1 MSAPKIPARYF
12 ARAMVL
18 ALLWTVPASRT
29 SAQDSPA
36 NAKPNLLKTEVVK
49 RGDLA
54 LVIRATGTIEPE
66 EVADVNATVGGNVTS
81 FGPDPRSATDPQFK
95 GKSID
100 FNSPVE
106 AGTLLAQLDD
116 RLFQARVDE
125 AKAGCQRAQAELDGA
140 TAKLELAESN
150 LKRIQG
156 SVANKT
162 IPAEE
167 ANTAEIKQRV
177 AKSAVTA
184 AEAALAE
191 HEAVLTQ
198 AQINLAATTIRSP
211 IKGVVID
218 RRVNVGQMVESSV
231 NSPSLFLIAKDTKH
245 LQIWASV
252 NEADIGVI
260 HEEQS
265 VRFTVDAVPGKVC
278 EGQVAQIRLNAQ
290 MTQNVVTF
298 TVVITADNPDGKLLP
313 YLTANVAFDAGHR
326 DHALLVPS
334 AALRWRPAAK
344 SAVAGVEA
352 GPAREGANVGEGH
365 RQRVWIQEGKSLR
378 PVNVEIGLSDG
389 AITEITGG
397 DLKEGAR
404 VVVGVVGEDSPNPFA
419 PRLKRDAP
427 PQ

>member
-1 MSAPKIPARYF
+1 VQS
-12 ARAMVL
+12 MVL
-18 ALLWTVPASRT
+18 ALLCAVPASRT

-36 NAKPNLLKTEVVK
+36 DAKTNPLKTEVVK

-54 LVIRATGTIEPE
+54 LIIRATGTIEPE
-66 EVADVNATVGGNVTS
+66 EVVDVNATVAGTVTS
-81 FGPDPRSATDPQFK
+81 FGPDPRAATDPQFK

-100 FNSPVE
+100 YNSPVE

-116 RLFQARVDE
+116 RRYRARVDE
-125 AKAGCQRAQAELDGA
+125 AQAGCQRAQAELDGA
-140 TAKLELAESN
+140 KAKLELADTD

-156 SVANKT
+156 SVDNKT
-162 IPAEE
+162 VPAAE
-167 ANTAEIKQRV
+167 AKTAEIRHRV

-184 AEAALAE
+184 AEAGLAE

-211 IKGVVID
+211 IKGIVID
-218 RRVNVGQMVESSV
+218 RRVNVGQAVVTSL
-231 NSPSLFLIAKDTKH
+231 NSPSLFLIARDTKH

-252 NEADIGVI
+252 NEADIGKI
-260 HEEQS
+260 HEKQS
-265 VRFTVDAVPGKVC
+265 VRFTVEAVPGKVY

-326 DHALLVPS
+326 DHALLVPN
-334 AALRWRPAAK
+334 AALRN
-344 SAVAGVEA
+344 AGGV
-352 GPAREGANVGEGH
+352 H
-365 RQRVWIQEGKSLR
+365 RVWIQEGQSVR
-378 PVNVEIGLSDG
+378 PVDVQIGPSDG
-389 AITEITGG
+389 TVTEITGG

-404 VVVGVVGEDSPNPFA
+404 IVVGEDSPNRF
-419 PRLKRDAP
+419 AP